1 MSVLAFRKPDKGAQ
15 TSIYL
20 ASRADI
26 PAPSGSFFDEHQKP
40 RSMNQIASDPEAA
53 RKQWEYSLRATNL
66 SDQQEL
72 QE

>member
-53 RKQWEYSLRATNL
+53 RKHWEYSLRATNL